1 MTPKQ
6 RTGAGFSLVEVLV
19 ALVIVATALLA
30 GLQTTSALTRYS
42 ERQMD
47 RLVAKMCAQNAMASL
62 RLNRQLPDV
71 GDSKVTC
78 EQIGR
83 AVELR
88 LLVQSTSS
96 TSFRRIDVRVSRDGV
111 QVMQVSTVIG
121 RV

>member
-6 RTGAGFSLVEVLV
+6 GTEAGFSLVEVLV

-30 GLQTTSALTRYS
+30 GLQTTSALTWYS

-47 RLVAKMCAQNAMASL
+47 RVVAKICAQNAMTSL

-71 GDSKVTC
+71 GDSTVTC

-83 AVELR
+83 TIELR

-96 TSFRRIDVRVSRDGV
+96 TNFRRIEVRVSRDGV